1 MREQRKED
9 GRDAA
14 RLRRRRADQV
24 GREVERDR
32 GRQAEHEEQDDE
44 PDAQQVV
51 AELLGGDDPPA
62 GMRARGLRAV
72 GGASPAG
79 GLGGDG
85 RGAHWGLR
93 RAALRAVDF
102 RFSPA
107 GLTGGRSTA
116 VR

>member
-1 MREQRKED
+1 MNRQ
-9 GRDAA
+9 GRSPATPLACGAA
-14 RLRRRRADQV
+14 VADQV
-24 GREVERDR
+24 GGEVERDG
-32 GRQAEHEEQDDE
+32 GRQAEHDQQDDE

-62 GMRARGLRAV
+62 GARDAAFASRS
-72 GGASPAG
+72 GASLDG

-85 RGAHWGLR
+85 RGAHCGLR
-93 RAALRAVDF
+93 RAALRSVDF

-116 VR
+116 LR